1 MNLSPGSAGDTVRRA
16 ADRAGDRPWL
26 RGLARIGYAASG
38 LIHLLIGWIA
48 AQVALGRGGE
58 ADQSGALQTLRS
70 APAGALLLW
79 VCVVGVAALALWQAI
94 EAVVGTDEWTDRVK
108 AAGKAVLYGALGA
121 TSLTFATGGSSDSGE
136 SSADLT
142 ATLMAAPMGRLLV
155 GLVGLGVI
163 GAGGYH
169 IYKGWTKKFREDLVT
184 TGGGSIG
191 RGVEISGL
199 IGYIAKGVALFVV
212 GGLFLLAAIEADP
225 EESTGMDGALK
236 TLAEQPLGTVLL
248 LAVALGLALYGVY
261 SFARAR
267 FARF

>member
-1 MNLSPGSAGDTVRRA
+1 MDRSRQGRR
-16 ADRAGDRPWL
+16 
-26 RGLARIGYAASG
+26 
-38 LIHLLIGWIA
+38 
-48 AQVALGRGGE
+48 Q
-58 ADQSGALQTLRS
+58 
-70 APAGALLLW
+70 
-79 VCVVGVAALALWQAI
+79 
-94 EAVVGTDEWTDRVK
+94 
-108 AAGKAVLYGALGA
+108 GALGA